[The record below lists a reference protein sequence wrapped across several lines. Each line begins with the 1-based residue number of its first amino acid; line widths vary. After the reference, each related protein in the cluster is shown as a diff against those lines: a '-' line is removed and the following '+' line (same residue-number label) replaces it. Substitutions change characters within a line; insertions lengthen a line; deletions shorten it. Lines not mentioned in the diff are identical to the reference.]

1 MTSIQILIR
10 HSGIG
15 ARQFWKG
22 LAGKLV
28 VEALPLLVFG
38 TLFVWLLSPESVS
51 WLTVGAISLMVV
63 VSQWWFGQSAKQTF
77 LGAYSITHGLRS
89 QLLTDIRRQPLAALK
104 GKRLGEKMKLLT
116 ADLKQFE
123 DIFSHLLADFISAWV
138 VPFAMLLV
146 IGLVDPVL
154 GAVTLGIFVLALG
167 VLMLAESTFSQ
178 RAQHHHTMNSEVS
191 SRLLEYVDCL
201 PMLRGF
207 AQSERLAAPLCDKI
221 EQQRAAGLGLEWA
234 GGMGVLIATL
244 ITELALVLNLGLA
257 SLFLQSDQLTWPE
270 CLVVIVAS
278 VVCIR
283 PLTRMTVYAALL
295 RYMLNAA
302 DRLQALAQLPQ
313 QAAKGEAPAG
323 HDIVIDDLYLTIDEQ
338 KILSGVNLTIPKGH
352 RIAFVG
358 PSGAGKSSLL
368 DAIAAFH
375 IPSSGSI
382 NIGGRSIDEI
392 GTQHWYK
399 LISYVTQDV
408 QLLGGSLRDNL
419 LLAKPEAS
427 SEELQQAIEAVGLSA
442 LVAGLPKGLDSH
454 IGENGNQL
462 SGGERQRVSIARALL
477 HDAPILLLDEITS
490 ALDEATQ
497 NEVLAS
503 IARLSEGKTV
513 ITIAHRLD
521 TVQHADTIY
530 YLEDGKIVD
539 SGAHD
544 TLMVEGGG
552 YQQLWLAGQ
561 VA

>member
-10 HSGIG
+10 HSGIS

-38 TLFVWLLSPESVS
+38 ALFVWLLSPESVS
-51 WLTVGAISLMVV
+51 WLTVGSLSLMVV

-178 RAQHHHTMNSEVS
+178 RAQHHHSMNSEVS

-221 EQQRAAGLGLEWA
+221 DQQRAAGLGLEWA

-521 TVQHADTIY
+521 TVRHADTIY

-544 TLMVEGGG
+544 TLMAEGGG